1 MLLSENRGRKIRD
14 RDYKI
19 RDNSKA
25 FAVNERNEAMI
36 TGGGVVSFVL
46 GWILA
51 CIYVNNVS
59 REETKDMRK
68 QGKG

>member
-36 TGGGVVSFVL
+36 TGGGVVSFLFL

-59 REETKDMRK
+59 RERN
-68 QGKG
+68 